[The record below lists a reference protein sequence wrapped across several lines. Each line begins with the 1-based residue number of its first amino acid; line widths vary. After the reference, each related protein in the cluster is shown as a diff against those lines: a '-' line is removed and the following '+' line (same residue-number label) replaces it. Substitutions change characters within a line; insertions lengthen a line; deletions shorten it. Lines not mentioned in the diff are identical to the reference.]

1 MSEEV
6 KTSTVVEQEYGAD
19 QIQIL
24 EGLEAVRKRPGMY
37 IGTTSSRGLH
47 HLVYEIVDNS
57 VDEALAGYC
66 DTIDVTI
73 NEDNS
78 ITVIDNGRGIPV
90 GINHKAGLPA
100 VEVVFTILHAGG
112 KFGGGGYKV
121 SGGLHGV
128 GASVVNALSDWLEVE
143 ICQEGKVYKQRYER
157 GHVCYPLKVI
167 GTCSLEKTGTKVSF
181 LPDKTIF
188 TETTIY
194 DFDVLKRRLREMAFL
209 TKGLRIILR
218 DSRMDEEA
226 VLEQGGGLLES
237 GIESFDSM
245 EKAHEEK
252 QISELLKRAEEDKEL
267 QNAEKSDSDK
277 EAVSGSDAA
286 GDEMSFSGEDSK
298 TKTGGRIGVVH
309 NVKLENGRKQ
319 KVIEFYY
326 EGGIK
331 EFVSYLN
338 KSKEPLYENILYFEG
353 QKNNVAVEVAF
364 QHNDSYNES
373 VFSFV
378 NNINTPEGGTHLQ
391 GFRNAMTKTFN
402 DYARSSK
409 LLKDSE
415 QNLTGEDIREGLTA
429 IVSVKIEDLQF
440 EGQIKQ
446 KLGNSEARNAVDSI
460 VSEQLTY
467 FLEQNPIVAKTI
479 CEKSILAQR
488 AREAAR
494 KARELTR
501 RKTALD
507 SMTLPGKLADCSDK
521 DPKNCEIYIVEGDS
535 AGGSAKTARD
545 RATQAI
551 LPLRG
556 KILNVEKARLD
567 KIYGNAEIKA
577 MITAFGT
584 GIHEDFDIT
593 KLRYDKIILMTDADV
608 DGAHIST
615 LLLTFLYRFMPELIK
630 QGHVYLAKPPLYKLE
645 KNKKVWYAYS
655 DEELDSILQEVGRD
669 QNNKIQRYKGLGEMD
684 AEQLWETT
692 MDPAHRILM
701 RVTYDEEM
709 ASEIDLTFTTL
720 MGDKV
725 EPRRDFIEENAKF
738 VKNLDI

>member
-1 MSEEV
+1 MSEEHISNTAV
-6 KTSTVVEQEYGAD
+6 DHEYGAD

-47 HLVYEIVDNS
+47 HLVYEIVDNA
-57 VDEALAGYC
+57 VDEALAGFC

-78 ITVIDNGRGIPV
+78 VTVIDNGRGIPV
-90 GINHKAGLPA
+90 GINHKAGIPA

-128 GASVVNALSDWLEVE
+128 GASVVNALSNWLEVE
-143 ICQEGKVYKQRYER
+143 ICQDGKIYKQRYER
-157 GHVCYPLKVI
+157 GHVCYPLKEI
-167 GTCSLEKTGTKVSF
+167 GTCPVEKTGTKVTF
-181 LPDKTIF
+181 FPDDTIF
-188 TETTIY
+188 TETTEF
-194 DFDVLKRRLREMAFL
+194 DFDVLKIRLREMAFL

-218 DSRMDEEA
+218 DNRQRNEESFLSA
-226 VLEQGGGLLES
+226 TESAQMADLLE
-237 GIESFDSM
+237 
-245 EKAHEEK
+245 
-252 QISELLKRAEEDKEL
+252 RAEEDLLEQENQEEALEEKE
-267 QNAEKSDSDK
+267 SK
-277 EAVSGSDAA
+277 E
-286 GDEMSFSGEDSK
+286 EEEPK
-298 TKTGGRIGVVH
+298 EEGVPA
-309 NVKLENGRKQ
+309 GRKQ
-319 KVIEFYY
+319 RMVEFYY

-331 EFVSYLN
+331 EFVEYLN
-338 KSKEPLYENILYFEG
+338 KSKTPIYDNILYFEG
-353 QKNNVAVEVAF
+353 EKNGVYVEVAF

-391 GFRNAMTKTFN
+391 GFRNAITKTFN
-402 DYARSSK
+402 DYARNSK
-409 LLKDSE
+409 LLKDNE
-415 QNLTGEDIREGLTA
+415 PNLSGEDIREGLTA
-429 IVSVKIEDLQF
+429 IVSVKIEDPQF
-440 EGQIKQ
+440 EGQTKQ
-446 KLGNSEARNAVDSI
+446 KLGNSEARGAVDGI

-467 FLEQNPIVAKTI
+467 FLELNPSVAKSI

-494 KARELTR
+494 KARDLTR

-507 SMTLPGKLADCSDK
+507 GMTLPGKLADCSDK
-521 DPKNCEIYIVEGDS
+521 DPANCEIYIVEGDS
-535 AGGSAKTARD
+535 AGGSAKTARS

-567 KIYGNAEIKA
+567 KVYANAEIKA

-584 GIHEDFDIT
+584 GIHDDFDIA
-593 KLRYDKIILMTDADV
+593 KLRYNKIILMTDADV

-615 LLLTFLYRFMPELIK
+615 LLLTFIYRFMPELIK
-630 QGHVYLAKPPLYKLE
+630 QGHVFLAKPPLYKLE
-645 KNKKVWYAYS
+645 KNKKIWYAYS
-655 DEELDSILQEVGRD
+655 DEELDAILKDVGRD

-692 MDPAHRILM
+692 MDPERRILL
-701 RVTYDEEM
+701 RVNYDEEM
-709 ASEIDLTFTTL
+709 ESELDLTFTTL

-725 EPRRDFIEENAKF
+725 EPRREFIEENAKF
-738 VKNLDI
+738 VKNLDIT

>member
-6 KTSTVVEQEYGAD
+6 LNNTAVENEYGAD

-37 IGTTSSRGLH
+37 IGSTSSRGLH
-47 HLVYEIVDNS
+47 HLVYEIVDNA

-66 DTIDVTI
+66 DTIEVTI
-73 NEDNS
+73 NPDNS

-90 GINHKAGLPA
+90 GINHKAGIAA

-143 ICQEGKVYKQRYER
+143 ICQEGKVYKQRYEK
-157 GHVCYPLKVI
+157 GHTCYPLKQI
-167 GTCSLEKTGTKVSF
+167 GTCDIEKTGTKVTF
-181 LPDKTIF
+181 KPDATIF
-188 TETTIY
+188 QETTVY
-194 DFDVLKRRLREMAFL
+194 DFDVLKTRLREMAFL

-218 DSRMDEEA
+218 DTRVEDDTHENA
-226 VLEQGGGLLES
+226 QIQTLLERAY
-237 GIESFDSM
+237 EDRENEDSENM
-245 EKAHEEK
+245 EVFPDDEKEREEEK
-252 QISELLKRAEEDKEL
+252 EELKNKKER
-267 QNAEKSDSDK
+267 
-277 EAVSGSDAA
+277 V
-286 GDEMSFSGEDSK
+286 M
-298 TKTGGRIGVVH
+298 
-309 NVKLENGRKQ
+309 
-319 KVIEFYY
+319 EFYY

-331 EFVSYLN
+331 EFVTYLN
-338 KSKEPLYENILYFEG
+338 RSKEALYENVLYFEG
-353 QKNNVAVEVAF
+353 TKNNVYVEVAF
-364 QHNDSYNES
+364 QHNDSYTES
-373 VFSFV
+373 VYSFV

-391 GFRNAMTKTFN
+391 GFRNAITKTFN
-402 DYARSSK
+402 DYARNAK

-415 QNLTGEDIREGLTA
+415 ANLSGEDIREGLTA
-429 IVSVKIEDLQF
+429 IISVKIEEPQF
-440 EGQIKQ
+440 EGQTKQ
-446 KLGNSEARNAVDSI
+446 KLGNSEARTAVDNI

-467 FLEQNPIVAKTI
+467 YLEQNPNIAKTI

-501 RKTALD
+501 RKTALEGM
-507 SMTLPGKLADCSDK
+507 SLPGKLADCSDK

-535 AGGSAKTARD
+535 AGGSAKTARA

-567 KIYGNAEIKA
+567 KIYANAEIKS

-584 GIHEDFDIT
+584 GIHEDFDIS
-593 KLRYDKIILMTDADV
+593 KLRYHKIIIMTDADV

-630 QGHVYLAKPPLYKLE
+630 QGHVYLAQPPLYKLE

-655 DEELDSILQEVGRD
+655 DEELNKILEEVGRD

-692 MDPAHRILM
+692 MDPERRILL
-701 RVTYDEEM
+701 RVNIDEETE
-709 ASEIDLTFTTL
+709 SEIDLTFTTL

-725 EPRRDFIEENAKF
+725 EPRREFIEENAKF

>member
-1 MSEEV
+1 MSA
-6 KTSTVVEQEYGAD
+6 EYGAD

-37 IGTTSSRGLH
+37 IGSTSSRGLH

-66 DTIDVTI
+66 DHIQVFI
-73 NEDNS
+73 NPDNS

-100 VEVVFTILHAGG
+100 VEVVFTVLHAGG

-143 ICQEGKVYKQRYER
+143 ICHEGKVYRQRYEK
-157 GHVCYPLKVI
+157 GHVVYKLKVVDE
-167 GTCSLEKTGTKVSF
+167 CDPEKTGTKVTF
-181 LPDKTIF
+181 LPDETIF
-188 TETTIY
+188 EDTVFDY
-194 DFDVLKRRLREMAFL
+194 DTLKQRFREMAFL
-209 TKGLRIILR
+209 TKGLRISLTDLR
-218 DSRMDEEA
+218 DEEP
-226 VLEQGGGLLES
+226 
-237 GIESFDSM
+237 
-245 EKAHEEK
+245 
-252 QISELLKRAEEDKEL
+252 KER
-267 QNAEKSDSDK
+267 
-277 EAVSGSDAA
+277 V
-286 GDEMSFSGEDSK
+286 F
-298 TKTGGRIGVVH
+298 H
-309 NVKLENGRKQ
+309 
-319 KVIEFYY
+319 Y

-331 EFVSYLN
+331 EFVQYLN
-338 KSKEPLYENILYFEG
+338 RSKTPLYEQIIYCEG
-353 QKNNVAVEVAF
+353 TKDNVEVEVAM
-364 QHNDSYNES
+364 QHNDSYTDNTYG
-373 VFSFV
+373 FV
-378 NNINTPEGGTHLQ
+378 NNITTPEGGTHVV
-391 GFRNAMTKTFN
+391 GFRNAITKTFN
-402 DYARSSK
+402 DYARKNK

-415 QNLTGEDIREGLTA
+415 PNLSGEDIREGLTA
-429 IVSVKIEDLQF
+429 IISVKIEDPQF
-440 EGQIKQ
+440 EGQTKQ
-446 KLGNSEARNAVDSI
+446 KLGNSEARGAVDSI
-460 VSEQLTY
+460 VSSQLQI
-467 FLEQNPIVAKTI
+467 FLEQNPAIGKSIV
-479 CEKSILAQR
+479 EKSVMAQR

-494 KARELTR
+494 KARDLTR
-501 RKTALD
+501 RKSALEGM
-507 SMTLPGKLADCSDK
+507 SLPGKLADCSDK
-521 DPKNCEIYIVEGDS
+521 DPSKCEIYIVEGDS

-584 GIHEDFDIT
+584 GIHDDFDIS
-593 KLRYDKIILMTDADV
+593 KLRYHKIIIMTDADV

-630 QGHVYLAKPPLYKLE
+630 QGYVYLAQPPLYKLE

-655 DEELDSILQEVGRD
+655 DEELAKIISEVGRD

-684 AEQLWETT
+684 AEQLWDNT
-692 MDPAHRILM
+692 MDPQHRILR
-701 RVTYDEEM
+701 RVTMDDETS
-709 ASEIDLTFTTL
+709 SELDLTFTTL

-725 EPRRDFIEENAKF
+725 EPRREFIEENAKF